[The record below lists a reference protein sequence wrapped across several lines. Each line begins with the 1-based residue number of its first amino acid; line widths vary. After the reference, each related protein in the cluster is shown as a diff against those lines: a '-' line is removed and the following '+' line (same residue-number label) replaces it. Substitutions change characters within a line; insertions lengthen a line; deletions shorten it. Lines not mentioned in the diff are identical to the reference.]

1 MLEHCRTTD
10 TGGPQPLRPL
20 LSPRSHSHS
29 TEGRAMAALRN
40 VPLRP
45 RNTAAT
51 IVVQHSAAGLLLSLH
66 GILGRPS
73 VEKWKN

>member
-1 MLEHCRTTD
+1 
-10 TGGPQPLRPL
+10 
-20 LSPRSHSHS
+20 
-29 TEGRAMAALRN
+29 MAALRN